1 MCVYV
6 YHRMEKS
13 TDVQSA
19 SQLFIVPSANATEYY
34 SSMSLFTGNAG
45 FDLFVPNNVV
55 FAPGEKKLVSMEVRA
70 VIIENDVL
78 QNYWM
83 VPRSS
88 ISKTG
93 LLLLNSVGVIDKS
106 YRGDLM
112 AFLWNTTDSPVTV
125 TRGQRLVQIV
135 ARHMGDL
142 TSVAIVDK
150 LPESS
155 RGDGG
160 FGSTGM

>member
-1 MCVYV
+1 MSNS
-6 YHRMEKS
+6 E
-13 TDVQSA
+13 
-19 SQLFIVPSANATEYY
+19 LFLVPSANAAEFY
-34 SSMSLFTGNAG
+34 SSKSLNTDNAG
-45 FDLFVPNNVV
+45 YDLFVPNLVT

-70 VIIENDVL
+70 VVIEGDAL

-93 LLLLNSVGVIDKS
+93 LMMLNSVGVIDKS
-106 YRGDLM
+106 YRGELM
-112 AFLWNTTDSPVTV
+112 AYLWNTNSFPVEV
-125 TRGQRLVQIV
+125 ERGQRLVQIV
-135 ARHMGDL
+135 ARHMGDIA
-142 TSVAIVDK
+142 SVSVVDM

-160 FGSTGM
+160 FGSTGK

>member
-1 MCVYV
+1 MLKGCYV
-6 YHRMEKS
+6 YT
-13 TDVQSA
+13 TDMSNSA
-19 SQLFIVPSANATEYY
+19 SQLFLVPSASAAEFY
-34 SSMSLFTGNAG
+34 SSKKLETDNAG
-45 FDLFVPNNVV
+45 FDLFVPNDVT
-55 FAPGEKKLVSMEVRA
+55 FAPDERKLVSMEVRA
-70 VIIENDVL
+70 VVTEGETL

-93 LLLLNSVGVIDKS
+93 LVLLNSVGVIDKS
-106 YRGDLM
+106 YRGELM
-112 AFLWNTTDSPVTV
+112 AYLWNTTTWPVEV
-125 TRGQRLVQIV
+125 KKGQRLVQIV

-142 TSVAIVDK
+142 VSVSVVDK

-160 FGSTGM
+160 FGSTGK

>member
-1 MCVYV
+1 MS
-6 YHRMEKS
+6 E
-13 TDVQSA
+13 
-19 SQLFIVPSANATEYY
+19 LFLVPSADAAEFY
-34 SSMSLFTGNAG
+34 SSQSLFTENAG
-45 FDLFVPNNVV
+45 YDLFVPKQAT

-70 VIIENDVL
+70 VVIEGGAL

-93 LLLLNSVGVIDKS
+93 LVLLNSVGVIDKS
-106 YRGDLM
+106 YRGELM
-112 AFLWNTTDSPVTV
+112 AFFWNTTDSPVV
-125 TRGQRLVQIV
+125 VEKGQRLVQIV
-135 ARHMGDL
+135 ARHMGDIV
-142 TSVAIVDK
+142 SACVVDK

-160 FGSTGM
+160 FGSTGK

>member
-1 MCVYV
+1 
-6 YHRMEKS
+6 
-13 TDVQSA
+13 
-19 SQLFIVPSANATEYY
+19 
-34 SSMSLFTGNAG
+34 MSLFTGNAG
-45 FDLFVPNNVV
+45 FDLFVPNHVI

-70 VIIENDVL
+70 VVIENSDL

-93 LLLLNSVGVIDKS
+93 LLLLNSIGVIDKS
-106 YRGDLM
+106 YRGELM

-142 TSVAIVDK
+142 TSVSVVDK

-155 RGDGG
+155 RGEGG

>member
-1 MCVYV
+1 MSNS
-6 YHRMEKS
+6 E
-13 TDVQSA
+13 
-19 SQLFIVPSANATEYY
+19 LFLVPSANASEFY
-34 SSMSLFTGNAG
+34 SSQSLETDNAG
-45 FDLFVPNNVV
+45 YDLFVPNRVT

-70 VIIENDVL
+70 VVIEGGAL

-93 LLLLNSVGVIDKS
+93 LMMLNSVGVIDKS
-106 YRGDLM
+106 YRGELM
-112 AFLWNTTDSPVTV
+112 AYIWNTNSFPVEV
-125 TRGQRLVQIV
+125 ERGQRLVQIV
-135 ARHMGDL
+135 ARHMGDIVSA
-142 TSVAIVDK
+142 SVVDM

-160 FGSTGM
+160 FGSTGK